1 MIIRLFPLRCGGGGL
16 REYLPSIDGWMM
28 TVTVTIY
35 KAEAEATESKKNR
48 RRRDASR
55 RQAFPV
61 CFRPGQFGAHVKGHA
76 PGKRMKKDGMDDY
89 TTRRIRLGPTLLLS
103 LSLSLLLL
111 LLLASSGLL
120 TATDLSMFERV
131 PAVMVHTC
139 HLTYLSITLPP
150 LEDTYRIYPPSL
162 TYMMYPSDSQWRRPA
177 EMHLPLP

>member
-1 MIIRLFPLRCGGGGL
+1 
-16 REYLPSIDGWMM
+16 M

-61 CFRPGQFGAHVKGHA
+61 CFRAGQFGVHVKGHA

-89 TTRRIRLGPTLLLS
+89 TTRRIRLAFALVFCHCPGLLLLLS
-103 LSLSLLLL
+103 LLLLLL

-131 PAVMVHTC
+131 SAVMVHTY

-150 LEDTYRIYPPSL
+150 LEDRYIYIL
-162 TYMMYPSDSQWRRPA
+162 QV
-177 EMHLPLP
+177 

>member
-1 MIIRLFPLRCGGGGL
+1 MDDDR
-16 REYLPSIDGWMM
+16 YSH
-28 TVTVTIY
+28 
-35 KAEAEATESKKNR
+35 KAEAEATESKKNG

-89 TTRRIRLGPTLLLS
+89 TTRRIRLAFALVLCHCAGLLLLLS
-103 LSLSLLLL
+103 LSLLLLLL

-131 PAVMVHTC
+131 SAVMVHT
-139 HLTYLSITLPP
+139 
-150 LEDTYRIYPPSL
+150 
-162 TYMMYPSDSQWRRPA
+162 
-177 EMHLPLP
+177 

>member
-1 MIIRLFPLRCGGGGL
+1 
-16 REYLPSIDGWMM
+16 M

-61 CFRPGQFGAHVKGHA
+61 CFRAGQFGAHVKGHA

-89 TTRRIRLGPTLLLS
+89 TTRRIRLALLLFCVTVFCPGLLLS

-111 LLLASSGLL
+111 LLLASSVLL
-120 TATDLSMFERV
+120 TDCYR
-131 PAVMVHTC
+131 
-139 HLTYLSITLPP
+139 
-150 LEDTYRIYPPSL
+150 LE
-162 TYMMYPSDSQWRRPA
+162 
-177 EMHLPLP
+177 HV

>member
-1 MIIRLFPLRCGGGGL
+1 MDDDR
-16 REYLPSIDGWMM
+16 YSH
-28 TVTVTIY
+28 

-61 CFRPGQFGAHVKGHA
+61 CFRPGQFGAHGKGHA

-89 TTRRIRLGPTLLLS
+89 TTRRIRLAFALVLCHCPGLLL
-103 LSLSLLLL
+103 LSLLLL

-131 PAVMVHTC
+131 SAVMVHT
-139 HLTYLSITLPP
+139 YLVPPDLPI
-150 LEDTYRIYPPSL
+150 DHFAT
-162 TYMMYPSDSQWRRPA
+162 T
-177 EMHLPLP
+177 

>member
-1 MIIRLFPLRCGGGGL
+1 MIIRLFFRCVCGGGGL

-61 CFRPGQFGAHVKGHA
+61 CFRAGQFGAHVKGHA

-89 TTRRIRLGPTLLLS
+89 TTRRIRLALLLFCVTVR
-103 LSLSLLLL
+103 
-111 LLLASSGLL
+111 AYYYYY
-120 TATDLSMFERV
+120 
-131 PAVMVHTC
+131 HYCYC
-139 HLTYLSITLPP
+139 HC
-150 LEDTYRIYPPSL
+150 
-162 TYMMYPSDSQWRRPA
+162 
-177 EMHLPLP
+177 

>member
-1 MIIRLFPLRCGGGGL
+1 
-16 REYLPSIDGWMM
+16 M

-35 KAEAEATESKKNR
+35 KAEATESKKNR

-61 CFRPGQFGAHVKGHA
+61 CFRAGQFGAHVKGHA

-89 TTRRIRLGPTLLLS
+89 TTRRIRLAFALVLSHCPGLL
-103 LSLSLLLL
+103 LSLLLL
-111 LLLASSGLL
+111 LLLASSVLL

-131 PAVMVHTC
+131 SAVMVHTY

-150 LEDTYRIYPPSL
+150 LEDTYIGIL
-162 TYMMYPSDSQWRRPA
+162 QV
-177 EMHLPLP
+177 

>member
-1 MIIRLFPLRCGGGGL
+1 
-16 REYLPSIDGWMM
+16 M

-48 RRRDASR
+48 RDASR
-55 RQAFPV
+55 CQAFPV
-61 CFRPGQFGAHVKGHA
+61 CFRAGQFGAHVKGHA

-89 TTRRIRLGPTLLLS
+89 TTRRIRLALLLVLCHCPGLLLS

-111 LLLASSGLL
+111 LASSVLL

-131 PAVMVHTC
+131 SVVMVHTY

-150 LEDTYRIYPPSL
+150 LEDTYIRYPPSL
-162 TYMMYPSDSQWRRPA
+162 T
-177 EMHLPLP
+177 HT